1 MRPFHYRHVVGLIGV
16 LVFMLLSGCGGESE
30 TAVPPT
36 PLPPITP
43 PLTTLSNPAIL
54 ADGSSTVGPIT
65 IQMADNFR
73 QTNPDAAIQ
82 IAISGTGG
90 GFKKFCAGETDFSNA
105 SRPIKESEIATCQQ
119 NGVEFIELPVAFDGI
134 AVLTHL
140 DNNFVDCLTS
150 AELQTM
156 WESAAWQTITNWQQ
170 VRASFPDHPLTLYGP
185 GTASGTYDYF
195 TEAIV
200 GEEGV
205 SRPDFWANEDD
216 EMLLTGIHAD
226 PTALGFFGL
235 SYYDRNRGQVKLLA
249 VDHGQGCVE
258 PNTETVARGLY
269 QPLSRPLFIYINT
282 TSLAQKPAL
291 DAFVAYYLANAAE
304 QVDDVGY
311 IPLTDPLYDLAQERF
326 TARQT
331 GSIFA
336 GSGAAVGVSLADLLL
351 KGQE

>member
-1 MRPFHYRHVVGLIGV
+1 MRHIHHRRLVSLIGALV
-16 LVFMLLSGCGGESE
+16 LLILSGCGRED
-30 TAVPPT
+30 TAVSPT
-36 PLPPITP
+36 PLSSPNSPPP
-43 PLTTLSNPAIL
+43 TLSNPAIL
-54 ADGSSTVGPIT
+54 VDGSSTVGPIT
-65 IQMADNFR
+65 SQMADNFR
-73 QTNPDAAIQ
+73 QTNPNETFEM
-82 IAISGTGG
+82 AISGTGG

-105 SRPIKESEIATCQQ
+105 SRPIKESEIIACQQ
-119 NGVEFIELPVAFDGI
+119 NGIDFIELPVAFDGI

-140 DNNFVDCLTS
+140 DNLFVDCLSS

-156 WESAAWQTITNWQQ
+156 WEPAAWQTITNWQQ
-170 VRASFPDHPLTLYGP
+170 VRASFPDHALTLYGP
-185 GTASGTYDYF
+185 GTVSGTYDYF

-200 GEEGV
+200 GAEGV

-216 EMLLTGIHAD
+216 EMLLAGIHAD

-269 QPLSRPLFIYINT
+269 QPLSRPLFIYVNT
-282 TSLAQKPAL
+282 DSLAQKPGLAP
-291 DAFVAYYLANAAE
+291 FVDYYLDNAAE

-311 IPLTDPLYDLAQERF
+311 IPLTDPLYDLAQARF
-326 TARQT
+326 VARQT

-336 GSGAAVGVSLADLLL
+336 GSGATVGVSLADLLL